1 MRKDKNIYV
10 VELDDSVRRNRKF
23 LSLNPDNNLDLP
35 CLYVG
40 RTGHSPEKR
49 FSNHKSGYKA
59 SRIVKKYGIRL
70 VPELYSHL
78 NPMTFNESEKMEIEL
93 ARRLRSQGFAVWQK

>member
-23 LSLNPDNNLDLP
+23 LSLNPDNNLDLT

-40 RTGHSPEKR
+40 VDR
-49 FSNHKSGYKA
+49 A
-59 SRIVKKYGIRL
+59 
-70 VPELYSHL
+70 
-78 NPMTFNESEKMEIEL
+78 
-93 ARRLRSQGFAVWQK
+93 FA